1 MKCYVM
7 LQYLVLYCVYN
18 VNACICEYVR
28 IHYMIMYTVYICICR
43 TYTHKLCIN
52 VHNCIY
58 IQYTYRYMMISIRE
72 KRASVPCAHATG
84 ARRWQSPA
92 LEQQFSLGKK
102 FTARA
107 LQEKT
112 VVKSDVGMGQKL

>member
-1 MKCYVM
+1 
-7 LQYLVLYCVYN
+7 
-18 VNACICEYVR
+18 
-28 IHYMIMYTVYICICR
+28 MYTIVY
-43 TYTHKLCIN
+43 
-52 VHNCIY
+52 IY

-92 LEQQFSLGKK
+92 LGQQFSLGKK